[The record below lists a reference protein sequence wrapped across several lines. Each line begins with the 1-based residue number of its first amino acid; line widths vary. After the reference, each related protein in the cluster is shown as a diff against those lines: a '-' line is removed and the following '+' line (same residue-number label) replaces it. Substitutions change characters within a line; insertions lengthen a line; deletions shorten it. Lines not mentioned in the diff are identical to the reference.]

1 MFQPN
6 WNASDSAERFIF
18 RRHGQKENETKTFLT
33 RCKSSQRN
41 AHNWVT
47 ERPRIEKKMAAPHTH
62 TQRVGR
68 DPNGAFL
75 LRIALILFIF
85 FFFCR
90 RSIVCCRLLLHWW
103 VTTPDRVGQRF
114 VDERSFVAE
123 RAISRSS
130 RGGVIKVGNQENR
143 NQPFHLRGN
152 LGGNLEENLGGS
164 LWGYLGGRGNLGVI
178 WRVWVIMGVIWRLI
192 CRVIWRVI
200 YGLSLG

>member
-62 TQRVGR
+62 TRRVGR

-75 LRIALILFIF
+75 LRIALILFF
-85 FFFCR
+85 FADAVLFVV
-90 RSIVCCRLLLHWW
+90 VCCCTGGSRPPTELVSDSSMNAVLWLNA
-103 VTTPDRVGQRF
+103 QF
-114 VDERSFVAE
+114 
-123 RAISRSS
+123 RARA
-130 RGGVIKVGNQENR
+130 GGVIKVGNQENR

-164 LWGYLGGRGNLGVI
+164 LWG
-178 WRVWVIMGVIWRLI
+178 
-192 CRVIWRVI
+192 
-200 YGLSLG
+200 